1 MKKIIGKIGKISKIG
16 NISKTGSLNGESVV
30 KQVLFN
36 VTKNIYIAV
45 AIQYLIF
52 ILVEITDIVIES
64 YYFNNDFY
72 IFFYLRF
79 FFSAF
84 NFIVSVV
91 VIISIIVYFVY
102 KSRANGNKYIESRAF
117 GTFERELTAIYI
129 FWTAVLIS
137 VFIPRIII
145 LMRNREK
152 IGTFIS
158 TLIYVKMFIM
168 ISIYVNLLVVF
179 IIKKQKS
186 QKSE

>member
-1 MKKIIGKIGKISKIG
+1 MKKIIGKIG
-16 NISKTGSLNGESVV
+16 SLNGDSVV
-30 KQVLFN
+30 KQILLN

-52 ILVEITDIVIES
+52 IIVEIIDIVIES
-64 YYFNNDFY
+64 IYYNNDFY

-79 FFSAF
+79 FFSVF
-84 NFIVSVV
+84 NFIVSVA

-102 KSRANGNKYIESRAF
+102 KYRKKGNKYIELRIF
-117 GTFERELTAIYI
+117 GTFERELTAIYT
-129 FWTAVLIS
+129 FWTVVLIS

-145 LMRNREK
+145 LMNNREK

-158 TLIYVKMFIM
+158 TLIYAKIFIM
-168 ISIYVNLLVVF
+168 TSIYVNLLVVY

-186 QKSE
+186 EKSE

>member
-1 MKKIIGKIGKISKIG
+1 MKKIIGKIGKITKIVKKDKIG
-16 NISKTGSLNGESVV
+16 SLDGESVV
-30 KQVLFN
+30 KQILLN

-52 ILVEITDIVIES
+52 ILVEIIDLVIES

-79 FFSAF
+79 FFSVF
-84 NFIVSVV
+84 NFIISVGA
-91 VIISIIVYFVY
+91 IISIIVYFAY
-102 KSRANGNKYIESRAF
+102 KKRANGNKYIESRAY
-117 GTFERELTAIYI
+117 GTFERELTAIFI
-129 FWTAVLIS
+129 FWTIVLIS
-137 VFIPRIII
+137 IFIPRIII

-152 IGTFIS
+152 IGIFIS
-158 TLIYVKMFIM
+158 TLIYVKIFIM

-186 QKSE
+186 KKSE

>member
-1 MKKIIGKIGKISKIG
+1 MKKIIGKIGKISKVA
-16 NISKTGSLNGESVV
+16 SLNEESSV
-30 KQVLFN
+30 KQILSN
-36 VTKNIYIAV
+36 VKKNIYIAV

-52 ILVEITDIVIES
+52 IIIEIVDIVIES
-64 YYFNNDFY
+64 YYFDEDFY

-79 FFSAF
+79 FFSVF
-84 NFIVSVV
+84 NFIVNVV

-102 KSRANGNKYIESRAF
+102 KSRANGNKYIEARAF

-129 FWTAVLIS
+129 FWTVVLIS
-137 VFIPRIII
+137 VFIPRITI

-158 TLIYVKMFIM
+158 TLIYAKIFIM
-168 ISIYVNLLVVF
+168 IAIYVNLLVVYL
-179 IIKKQKS
+179 IKKQKT